1 MKKITLI
8 AVFLLSISVSLFSQV
23 GSVFQP
29 GDFRDGIYDK
39 ENSVNRRF
47 VPYTFLRQ
55 GDVMWEKR
63 TWREID
69 LREKINQPL
78 YFPIE
83 EVNGRASLLQVLK
96 RALFTGEVIAF
107 SDDEFLIPL
116 TLAQIKEKLVKCD
129 SNENRDVDPNT
140 GEEIVTKV
148 WRCDS
153 TSIYENVTKFRL
165 KEDWFFDKQK
175 SVLEVRIL
183 GISPM
188 KYDEGKDIYTNM
200 FWIYF
205 PSCRSALATNEVYN
219 VKNDAERRT
228 FDDVFF
234 KRQFNS
240 VTVTESNVYNRNI
253 NEYSKGIDALLES
266 DRIKGDIFQFE
277 HDLWHF

>member
-1 MKKITLI
+1 MKKISLI
-8 AVFLLSISVSLFSQV
+8 AAFLLILSVNLFSQV

-47 VPYTFLRQ
+47 IPYTFLRQ
-55 GDVMWEKR
+55 ADVMWEKR
-63 TWREID
+63 VWRELD

-78 YFPIE
+78 YYPIE
-83 EVNGRASLLQVLK
+83 EVNGRSSLLQTLK

-107 SDDEFLIPL
+107 NDDEFLIPL

-153 TSIYENVTKFRL
+153 TGIYENTTKFRL
-165 KEDWFFDKQK
+165 KGDCFFDKQK

-183 GISPM
+183 GLCPL
-188 KYDEGKDIYTNM
+188 KYDEGKDIYSPL
-200 FWIYF
+200 FW
-205 PSCRSALATNEVYN
+205 V
-219 VKNDAERRT
+219 
-228 FDDVFF
+228 
-234 KRQFNS
+234 
-240 VTVTESNVYNRNI
+240 
-253 NEYSKGIDALLES
+253 
-266 DRIKGDIFQFE
+266 
-277 HDLWHF
+277 